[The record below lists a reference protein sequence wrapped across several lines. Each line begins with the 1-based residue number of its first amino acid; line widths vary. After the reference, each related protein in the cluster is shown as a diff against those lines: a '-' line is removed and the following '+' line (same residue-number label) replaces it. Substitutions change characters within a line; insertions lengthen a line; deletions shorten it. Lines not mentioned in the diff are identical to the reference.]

1 MKKIYTIAAALI
13 ILTGNIAFAQDIH
26 FSQFYAAPI
35 YLNPAKTGFFNG
47 NYRLTAIYRN
57 QWKSVT
63 EPYQTISG
71 SADFSVATGPDR
83 KDMFGF
89 GLMAFSDR
97 AGDSHFT
104 TTQFEGSLAYNK
116 CLDRYGRSYVGLG
129 LQGGYVSSYLD
140 YSLLTFDENFEGGA
154 TTENFAYNSAGYPDV
169 SAGLEWNYL
178 ADKQKNFSLG
188 LSVFHINEPVQTFM
202 GDASSVVYRK
212 VSANAGATL
221 PVTPQ
226 LAIYPKVYYSM
237 QGPHREMVFGAFGRF
252 GMEKKGTNEYALYF
266 GAMERW
272 NDAAIFLVRFDINDF
287 AFTFSYDFNHS
298 KLARV
303 SNGMGGPELSVQ
315 YIGGIT
321 TQKKKRVFCPK
332 F

>member
-1 MKKIYTIAAALI
+1 MKKIYTIVAVLI
-13 ILTGNIAFAQDIH
+13 AFAGNTVFAQDIH

-47 NYRLTAIYRN
+47 NYRLTAIYKN

-63 EPYQTISG
+63 VPYQTISG
-71 SADFSVATGPDR
+71 SADFSVPTGPDR

-104 TTQFEGSLAYNK
+104 TTQFEGSLAFNK
-116 CLDRYGRSYVGLG
+116 CFDRYGHSYLGFG

-178 ADKQKNFSLG
+178 ADKHKNFSLG
-188 LSVFHINEPVQTFM
+188 LSMAHINEPVQTFM
-202 GDASSVVYRK
+202 GDASSIVYRK
-212 VSANAGATL
+212 ISANASATL
-221 PVTPQ
+221 PVNAQ
-226 LAIYPKVYYSM
+226 ISIYPKIYYAT
-237 QGPHREMVFGAFGRF
+237 QGPNREAVFGAFGRF
-252 GMEKKGTNEYALYF
+252 GMEKRGTNEYALYF

-303 SNGMGGPELSVQ
+303 SNGMGGPELSIQ

-321 TQKKKRVFCPK
+321 SPKKKRVFCPK